1 MLRKVDYSVTRVPSN
16 DWNNIM
22 ETVSLDGSY
31 LDEIKEEV
39 WTAIENMEDFSNPWV
54 VMKILNG
61 KTDAKIFGDK
71 DAAQKYIEKSKKRSE
86 ENEQYLLVKAS
97 YHSRW

>member
-1 MLRKVDYSVTRVPSN
+1 MPRKIDYSVTRVPSN

-31 LDEIKEEV
+31 SEEIKNEV

-54 VMKILNG
+54 VVKILNG
-61 KTDAKIFGDK
+61 KTSAKIFGDK
-71 DAAQKYIEKSKKRSE
+71 DAAQKHIEKSKKRSQGK
-86 ENEQYLLVKAS
+86 EQYFLVKAS
-97 YHSRW
+97 YQSRW